1 MNQFTFNELEMIS
14 EALYAKWER
23 LKETEHQ
30 VYSNAIRGLMNRI
43 TKKKDAL
50 WDAEPSKIEP
60 STPLNCDHWVTVKR
74 SGQYGYASSVPPE
87 YWTHTFCPKCGV
99 EL

>member
-1 MNQFTFNELEMIS
+1 MIELTFNELEIIS
-14 EALYAKWER
+14 ESLSAKWER

-60 STPLNCDHWVTVKR
+60 STPLNCEHLTEGYVFINPFKEV
-74 SGQYGYASSVPPE
+74 YGTIDFTY
-87 YWTHTFCPKCGV
+87 CPTCG
-99 EL
+99 EKL

>member
-1 MNQFTFNELEMIS
+1 MSEFTFNELEMIS

-43 TKKKDAL
+43 TKKKDAF

-60 STPLNCDHWVTVKR
+60 SNPLNCDHVTG
-74 SGQYGYASSVPPE
+74 SWIPAGIDGDETWIDFTY
-87 YWTHTFCPKCGV
+87 CPKCG
-99 EL
+99 EKL